1 MQERVR
7 DPEPKLSNRPRAE
20 PATPEH
26 DLLAL
31 QRRFGNQAV
40 ARMLHAGGTL
50 ARKGPEPSHAAI
62 DPVTEIYGGT
72 NADVWATELREH
84 KHDIR
89 ILYSELATLLHA
101 TAVED
106 VKGTKPDDING
117 L

>member
-1 MQERVR
+1 MTMQERVR
-7 DPEPKLSNRPRAE
+7 EPEPEVSKRPRAD
-20 PATPEH
+20 PAPPEH
-26 DLLAL
+26 ALLAL

-40 ARMLHAGGTL
+40 ARML
-50 ARKGPEPSHAAI
+50 ARKGPQPSHAAI
-62 DPVTEIYGGT
+62 EPVTEIYGGT
-72 NADVWATELREH
+72 NADVWASELRER